1 MRDIM
6 NSDNKERAIHSVIND
21 TEKKDVKVS
30 TNEKSFSPSIEVPK
44 EFEMPSRD
52 ESGRYPGPYL
62 QTGEVA
68 AIAGVDRQT
77 ILRYARTFEQYLAIE
92 TTPAGDRRYTETAVR
107 QLIFLINDKNRNN
120 RTLANELEYINSKYG
135 AASLEMASMNSN
147 SLMTLLTAFKDQIV
161 EENKHFFENMLQ
173 ENVKLLEH
181 SSASDQKYED
191 ILQRQ
196 EEAYTNALDAKDQ
209 YIDKLKQQLEDV
221 TSELEQTKKKVPFWR
236 R

>member
-1 MRDIM
+1 M
-6 NSDNKERAIHSVIND
+6 NEN
-21 TEKKDVKVS
+21 
-30 TNEKSFSPSIEVPK
+30 
-44 EFEMPSRD
+44 
-52 ESGRYPGPYL
+52 
-62 QTGEVA
+62 A
-68 AIAGVDRQT
+68 A
-77 ILRYARTFEQYLAIE
+77 LAR
-92 TTPAGDRRYTETAVR
+92 VC
-107 QLIFLINDKNRNN
+107 
-120 RTLANELEYINSKYG
+120 
-135 AASLEMASMNSN
+135 
-147 SLMTLLTAFKDQIV
+147 MTLLTAFKDQIV